1 MSESREGSD
10 PVPHQTPRKWS
21 HVLASGARELGDG
34 ALRGIG
40 YAAGTTAF
48 GLVVVWWQSRH

>member
-1 MSESREGSD
+1 MSESREGRELVCH
-10 PVPHQTPRKWS
+10 PPPRQWPR
-21 HVLASGARELGDG
+21 VLASAARKVGDG

-40 YAAGTTAF
+40 YATGTTAF